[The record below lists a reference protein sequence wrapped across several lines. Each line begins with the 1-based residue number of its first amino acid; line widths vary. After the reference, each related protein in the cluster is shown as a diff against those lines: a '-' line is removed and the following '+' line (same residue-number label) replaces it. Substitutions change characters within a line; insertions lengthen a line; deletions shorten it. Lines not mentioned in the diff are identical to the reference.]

1 MNAKT
6 TPEQRRRFYE
16 RHLSGETYA
25 EIAEDYGVSL
35 ECVRYW
41 CRRQRDGGD
50 CVTHSG
56 RRPTGILSDF
66 DPRVRFALLRIRLTN
81 PRHGPAVLRWQLTQ
95 ESQLR
100 YQRLPSRTQIGRYL
114 HQWSRFRR
122 HARRVPPAKVRTPE
136 PAQRLFQRW
145 QFDFKLGI
153 ALVDGSQVN
162 LHTLYDPVGAV
173 CIAAVVTPAGKV
185 GRQPAHV
192 KLREAQATL
201 RAGFARWHTLPEEVQ
216 TDREPVYIG
225 STDRDFPG
233 ALTLWLIGLGI
244 QHVLSRPAKPTD
256 NAFVERCHQTIHN
269 YAMVQAQ
276 PDCLAAFQQALD
288 VAVDELASALPSRA
302 GDCAGQP
309 PLVAH
314 PALLQ
319 PTRPFS
325 PEQELQRFD
334 LERVDAYLAQWSG
347 RRTVSATGQ
356 VCIGGWH
363 QYYSVGRAYAHHQV
377 LVCFDP
383 SDRHFVFFQTQPP
396 YAEIGRRPARHLEAA
411 DLIGLDTPGVTVGPQ
426 QLELPLMWPERVSC

>member
-1 MNAKT
+1 MSTKT

-16 RHLSGETYA
+16 RHLAGETYG
-25 EIAEDYGVSL
+25 EIAEDYGISL

-50 CVTHSG
+50 CVTHAG
-56 RRPTGILSDF
+56 RPASGILSHF
-66 DPRVRFALLRIRLTN
+66 DPRVRFSLLRMRLKY
-81 PRHGPAVLRWQLTQ
+81 PKRGPAVLRWHLRQ
-95 ESQLR
+95 EPLLK

-114 HQWSRFRR
+114 HQWPRFRR
-122 HARRVPPAKVRTPE
+122 HGRRMPPAKVRAPE

-153 ALVDGSQVN
+153 TLADGTQVN

-173 CIAAVVTPAGKV
+173 CIAAIVTAAGQV
-185 GRQPAHV
+185 GRRPARV

-216 TDREPVYIG
+216 TDSEPVYIG
-225 STDRDFPG
+225 STDRGFPG
-233 ALTLWLIGLGI
+233 PLTLWLVGLGI
-244 QHVLSRPAKPTD
+244 KHIVSRAGKPTD
-256 NAFVERCHQTIHN
+256 NAYVERCHQTIHN
-269 YAMVQAQ
+269 YAVVGPHA
-276 PDCLAAFQQALD
+276 DRLATLQKALD
-288 VAVDELASALPSRA
+288 VAVDELAAALPSRA
-302 GDCAGQP
+302 GECAGRP

-319 PTRPFS
+319 PTRPFA

-334 LERVDAYLAQWSG
+334 LKRVDADLAQWSG
-347 RRTVSATGQ
+347 LRTVSATGQ

-363 QYYSVGRAYAHHQV
+363 QYYSVGRAYAHQTV

-383 SDRHFVFFQTQPP
+383 NDRHFVFFQTQSP
-396 YAEIGRRPARHLEAA
+396 YAEIGRRPARHLDAA
-411 DLIGLDTPGVTVGPQ
+411 DLIGLNAPDVTVGPQ
-426 QLELPLMWPERVSC
+426 QLELPLTWPKGVSC